1 MAKNNPSN
9 ENQGPATKATIPSKD
24 LNQDRMPKKGFPDK
38 RSLKE
43 YTSPKPALQE
53 MLKGLLWGK
62 EGKEK
67 ETGTQV

>member
-1 MAKNNPSN
+1 MRSRGLQLRLLYPARLSN
-9 ENQGPATKATIPSKD
+9 KIEGQIKS
-24 LNQDRMPKKGFPDK
+24 FPDK
-38 RSLKE
+38 SSLKE

-67 ETGTQV
+67 ERGTQLGKNGNE